1 MRRIM
6 ADLKKLDEIVDELGK
21 QSEKLMSFT
30 EIYTEISKLKDDI
43 GVNVSSFESSSK
55 KLNEISEDVK
65 TQTQELATQ
74 LTEMKSSLQQ
84 RIELI
89 EENNKK
95 FQREFDTSNVSRLE
109 RFKSDIEVTI
119 RSEGGQTAKTIESS
133 LKTTFLD
140 KLNQLEKRVDLL
152 KFLYLLGIAILAA
165 NIYLINHLLN

>member
-1 MRRIM
+1 M

-95 FQREFDTSNVSRLE
+95 FQREFDSDITSKLNKH
-109 RFKSDIEVTI
+109 KSDIEVTV
-119 RSEGGQTAKTIESS
+119 RDEGHETANTIENK
-133 LKTTFLD
+133 LNTTFL
-140 KLNQLEKRVDLL
+140 KELNNINKRTG
-152 KFLYLLGIAILAA
+152 FLIMFGVAIVGL
-165 NIYLINHLLN
+165 NIYMIQNLTFLFDNY